1 MKENINP
8 KSYVF
13 VKFLF
18 TFSIFFLS
26 LVGFI
31 SLITAIMIRDE
42 NNQNWI
48 VINFYTLTI
57 ILTVFAS
64 LFAIAF
70 IILRL
75 LMYKKS
81 EYKYQSKEKKIL
93 IVWYLLYVSCF
104 ICTIFLI
111 ISKLF
116 HIQTFFI
123 ISIIYIALLFILGI
137 ILSVLE
143 AIIRNGEQILI
154 AKKWF
159 SQDQDINDDP
169 TLQAEEDLK
178 KQETTIKN
186 QTNNKKNP
194 FMEE

>member
-1 MKENINP
+1 MKDNVNP

-18 TFSIFFLS
+18 TFSVFFLS

-31 SLITAIMIRDE
+31 SLITALMIRNE
-42 NNQNWI
+42 NMQNWI
-48 VINFYTLTI
+48 VINFYTMTI
-57 ILTVFAS
+57 ILTIFAS
-64 LFAIAF
+64 LFTIVF

-75 LMYKKS
+75 LMHKKS
-81 EYKYQSKEKKIL
+81 EYKYQNKEKKIL
-93 IVWYLLYVSCF
+93 IIWYLLYISCF

-111 ISKLF
+111 TSKLF
-116 HIQTFFI
+116 HIQAFFI
-123 ISIIYIALLFILGI
+123 ISIVYIILLFILGI

-143 AIIRNGEQILI
+143 VIIRNGEQILI
-154 AKKWF
+154 SKKWF
-159 SQDQDINDDP
+159 SQDGDINDDP
-169 TLQAEEDLK
+169 TPRVEEDFERQK
-178 KQETTIKN
+178 TTIKS